1 MFPGSGT
8 LLNVAAVLVGA
19 SLGVLVGHRLPVR
32 TRDVV
37 TDALGLV
44 TLLVAATSAAVVLG
58 PDLAGLV
65 GDSATIL
72 VVLGALLVGGIVGSL
87 LRIEER
93 LEGLGAVLQRR
104 FSTRPTRTGPAAPE
118 IGAADSVEERRRFI
132 EGYVS
137 ASLLFCV
144 GPLTILGSLSDGL
157 GRGIDQLALK
167 SVLDGFASIAFAAS
181 LGWGVAASALTV
193 LAVQGSLT
201 VLGVALGEL
210 LPDGHVAAITATGGL
225 LLVGVAL
232 RLLRIKQLPVGDLL
246 PALLVAPLLAQ
257 LVSSLR

>member
-1 MFPGSGT
+1 MFPGFGT
-8 LLNVAAVLVGA
+8 LLNVGAVLVGA
-19 SLGVLVGHRLPVR
+19 SVGVVVGHRLPVR

-118 IGAADSVEERRRFI
+118 SGAADPGEERRRFI